1 MTREELNLPNMLS
14 GLRLLAAP
22 VMLVLAWQGLE
33 RPFVILLVLAF
44 ITDALDGMLARR
56 WNQVTELGARLD
68 SWGDLAI
75 YITLI
80 CATYLL
86 WSDLLFEHAWFVF
99 PAIIGVLIV
108 PTVNLIKFRALSA
121 YHTWLTKLAAVCIF
135 LGGFILLTGGPA
147 WPFQTAC
154 VLTVMS
160 TLEQVGIT
168 LYLPDKRSNVKSL
181 WHVVRAGQRD
191 RPSNP
196 VND

>member
-1 MTREELNLPNMLS
+1 MTREEMNLPNVLS

-33 RPFVILLVLAF
+33 RPFVILLTTAF

-86 WSDLLFEHAWFVF
+86 WSDLLFENAWFVF
-99 PAIIGVLIV
+99 PAIIGVLTV
-108 PTVNLIKFRALSA
+108 PVVNLIKFRSLSA
-121 YHTWLTKLAAVCIF
+121 YHTWLTKTAAVCIF
-135 LGGFILLTGGPA
+135 IGGFILLTGGPA
-147 WPFQTAC
+147 WPFQIAC

-160 TLEQVGIT
+160 TLEQVGIA
-168 LYLPDKRSNVKSL
+168 LYLAEKRSNVKSI
-181 WHVVRAGQRD
+181 WHVIRAGRQD
-191 RPSNP
+191 RPYDP